1 MKWTR
6 LNSSGVSTENGKD
19 MHVPEKSRADAVTVN
34 VTCILVLIHCKLEG
48 VEMVSRGFNCI
59 M

>member
-6 LNSSGVSTENGKD
+6 LNSSGVSTENGKV

-34 VTCILVLIHCKLEG
+34 VMCISMLIRCKLEG
-48 VEMVSRGFNCI
+48 VEMVSRGLNCI

>member
-1 MKWTR
+1 MDQAR
-6 LNSSGVSTENGKD
+6 VSTENGKD

-34 VTCILVLIHCKLEG
+34 VMCILMLIRCKLEG